1 MRFIEDLCPPAL
13 LYLLFLVVQLGLDA
27 SLGMWV
33 TMAVKL
39 ILGGAT
45 VVILD
50 TLCGI
55 ELGVVSWFLVAAPF
69 IITALAT
76 SIAMGTQFDK
86 AILHRVKET
95 FPDSNAREGDLPED
109 TNNPGLV
116 GKTDSEEDTEQ
127 SSTSK

>member
-27 SLGMWV
+27 SLGMWI
-33 TMAVKL
+33 TMIVKL

-76 SIAMGTQFDK
+76 AIAMGTRFDD

-95 FPDSNAREGDLPED
+95 FSDPNAREGDLPAD
-109 TNNPGLV
+109 TNDPG
-116 GKTDSEEDTEQ
+116 KMDSEEEN
-127 SSTSK
+127 

>member
-69 IITALAT
+69 LITALAT

-95 FPDSNAREGDLPED
+95 YLDAGARDGDLPED
-109 TNNPGLV
+109 TNNPGN
-116 GKTDSEEDTEQ
+116 K
-127 SSTSK
+127 